1 MLEKEYVEYYY
12 TQFYAGCVIISIP
25 ISILFLLTQKCY
37 VEGVS
42 GAVKG

>member
-1 MLEKEYVEYYY
+1 MLEQEYVEYYY
-12 TQFYAGCVIISIP
+12 TQFYAGCVMISIP
-25 ISILFLLTQKCY
+25 IAILFLFTQKYY